1 MAAKSN
7 KRPKATGS
15 SKKKGTTKKTTEN
28 ADILRSMIHRGCAS
42 ILKNVRFVVADVQV
56 LKKYHALEGI
66 DLLEHVIVVRKSK
79 SAKKQNIFIMQM

>member
-28 ADILRSMIHRGCAS
+28 A
-42 ILKNVRFVVADVQV
+42 
-56 LKKYHALEGI
+56 
-66 DLLEHVIVVRKSK
+66 VVREEILMLISLAVCVFLLISNFGLGGLVGKLIS
-79 SAKKQNIFIMQM
+79 SVMFGVFGWMAYPAPILLFCAIVLLF